1 MTELMST
8 FFRDCSFEEEDVELY
23 SRRLR
28 EEGYDD
34 FLFFKNEMTEPDVE
48 QMLTDWLSDKEVG
61 SQEEDFEGLDRI

>member
-48 QMLTDWLSDKEVG
+48 QMLTD
-61 SQEEDFEGLDRI
+61 